1 MLHRPRVGCQ
11 RDLKETLALDKVEP
25 RGQTPASPGSPASIP
40 EGPLHTQQHVALA
53 LSQESQRD
61 APWKDFPDVASNHG
75 NTSADPVAT
84 VETGAEPHL
93 HCPLSGGPSHPPLS
107 LMVAQEWEVVRGAGC
122 PVREAPPV
130 GSSVVRRMLWGG
142 PKSTLVRGNSRMPLE

>member
-11 RDLKETLALDKVEP
+11 RDLKETLALDKVEL

-84 VETGAEPHL
+84 VETGGRTASALPALRRPFPPSPQPH
-93 HCPLSGGPSHPPLS
+93 GGPG
-107 LMVAQEWEVVRGAGC
+107 M
-122 PVREAPPV
+122 
-130 GSSVVRRMLWGG
+130 GG
-142 PKSTLVRGNSRMPLE
+142 GERSRVPCERSPACRQQCGTEDALGRAEEHFGPGQ